1 MKKSLL
7 VAIVL
12 STLTLSAAQAQEW
25 RFGVEGGFA
34 AADVGGAEAAQVLA
48 TASGRT
54 VTFSED
60 SSTVALR
67 AYAEL
72 GITNTLAAEFG
83 LFQTGSL
90 DVTFASPGTTATGRV
105 EVDARGFDFGLKY
118 YATDAIF
125 LRAGAHYSEVSA
137 TGTVTIAGVNYSG
150 AVDEDGFG
158 GFLGAGFNV
167 TDNIS
172 VGLTY
177 YDNLGG
183 ESDADATFAFIG
195 YRF

>member
-1 MKKSLL
+1 MMKTTLAA
-7 VAIVL
+7 VAI
-12 STLTLSAAQAQEW
+12 SAFAATSAHAQDV
-25 RFGVEGGFA
+25 RFGVEGGLA
-34 AADVGGAEAAQVLA
+34 GADLGGAEAAQVLA

-60 SSTVALR
+60 GSTGALR

-72 GITNTLAAEFG
+72 GVTDTLAVEFG
-83 LFQTGSL
+83 LFQTGSM

-118 YATDAIF
+118 YATDTVF
-125 LRAGAHYSEVSA
+125 LRAGAHYSELSA
-137 TGTVTIAGVNYSG
+137 TGTVTIAGVNYG
-150 AVDEDGFG
+150 ATVDEDGFG
-158 GFLGAGFNV
+158 GFLGAGV
-167 TDNIS
+167 YLTDNIS

-177 YDNLGG
+177 YDSIGG
-183 ESDADATFAFIG
+183 TSDADATFAFIG